1 MLVETAYISNP
12 GEEARLKSIPHQTRI
27 AEAIFLGVRAYFEK
41 NPPPGTRFAQLKRS
55 QLASLPSLP
64 ATP

>member
-1 MLVETAYISNP
+1 MDDALRQLLT
-12 GEEARLKSIPHQTRI
+12 
-27 AEAIFLGVRAYFEK
+27 LGRGYFEK

-55 QLASLPSLP
+55 QLAALPALP